1 MITNE
6 ERIERFGLTCE
17 LNGKQYFGGHEFID
31 LGLPSGTLWAK
42 CNLGAKEETDFG
54 KYFQFGQFKTYEKTF
69 ENYEPMEVDTVEAIW
84 YNGWKTP
91 TKEQFQELFENTIGI
106 WVTINDV
113 KGYKFIS
120 KYHKTRYVFFPA
132 AGNCDN
138 GSVRDVGD
146 NGYYWSSSLYANDR
160 QYAYGLSF
168 SSIDADWDSL
178 YDRYYGYAVRPVV
191 G

>member
-42 CNLGAKEETDFG
+42 CNIGAKEETDFG

-91 TKEQFQELFENTIGI
+91 TKEQFQELLENTIGI

-120 KYHKTRYVFFPA
+120 KCHKTRYVFFPA
-132 AGNCDN
+132 AGDCYN
-138 GSVRDVGD
+138 GSVENVGD
-146 NGYYWSSSLYANDR
+146 YGLYWSSSLNSSNVQA
-160 QYAYGLSF
+160 AYDLLFGNGLVYWQ
-168 SSIDADWDSL
+168 D
-178 YDRYYGYAVRPVV
+178 YNNRYNGFPVRGVV